1 MNNPTTQGDP
11 SKGVWMSL
19 NGGLLQVSDPNTDL
33 GSEEEFPFKN
43 SKIRSG
49 GYGILDVTWKDDNEV
64 WAVGGGGS
72 MFVSKDGGKTF
83 TFNKSADEIPGNLY
97 KVKFFANGQGYV
109 LGSEGVLLRYK
120 GSA

>member
-1 MNNPTTQGDP
+1 
-11 SKGVWMSL
+11 MSL
-19 NGGLLQVSDPNTDL
+19 NGGLLSVSEPKVKLDSDD
-33 GSEEEFPFKN
+33 EFPFKD

-49 GYGILDVTWKDDNEV
+49 GYGILDVTWKDDEEV

-72 MFVSKDGGKTF
+72 MFVSKDGGKSF
-83 TFNKSADEIPGNLY
+83 VFNKSADNIPGNLY